1 MEVSDDATTED
12 MLEMLAN
19 AAETIFPAPAE

>member
-1 MEVSDDATTED
+1 VSDDATTED